1 MDEMINIQEEL
12 EKILKKKR
20 YQHTLGV
27 RYTAQAMA
35 MCFGEDIKKA
45 GYAGLLHDCAK
56 YMSDGE
62 MQKECG
68 KNRITVSDAEKRQP
82 SLLHAKLG
90 ACYARRKYGV
100 NDRDIV
106 EAIRWHTTGKPG
118 MNTLEKIIFI
128 ADYIEPNRKMLP
140 GLAMYL
146 ILKNTIAYLKETQ
159 DEDKIDTN
167 SMQAYE
173 YYKAVIKAR

>member
-56 YMSDGE
+56 
-62 MQKECG
+62 
-68 KNRITVSDAEKRQP
+68 
-82 SLLHAKLG
+82 
-90 ACYARRKYGV
+90 
-100 NDRDIV
+100 
-106 EAIRWHTTGKPG
+106 
-118 MNTLEKIIFI
+118 
-128 ADYIEPNRKMLP
+128 
-140 GLAMYL
+140 
-146 ILKNTIAYLKETQ
+146 
-159 DEDKIDTN
+159 
-167 SMQAYE
+167 
-173 YYKAVIKAR
+173 